1 MENSINNRKKFVSS
15 IDNDEEHEM
24 NSKRD
29 NIEIMI
35 SDKADV
41 VTK

>member
-15 IDNDEEHEM
+15 IDNDEEREM
-24 NSKRD
+24 NSKRE